1 MGENGINSFRS
12 DVMWPNWPTSLPNP
26 ELMRH
31 WYAFFFFFGRPFVLT
46 LTRVDVFF
54 TFHPHAGR
62 LFHTPS
68 FMNSLSL
75 PPTHPKFPSLPVLH
89 AICAIGSL
97 YTAAVTSPPLP
108 NYDEVSP
115 GLFT

>member
-1 MGENGINSFRS
+1 M
-12 DVMWPNWPTSLPNP
+12 
-26 ELMRH
+26 
-31 WYAFFFFFGRPFVLT
+31 LT
-46 LTRVDVFF
+46 FARVDVFF

-62 LFHTPS
+62 LFHMPS

-115 GLFT
+115 GLSLDSFFFCSIFDSAFL